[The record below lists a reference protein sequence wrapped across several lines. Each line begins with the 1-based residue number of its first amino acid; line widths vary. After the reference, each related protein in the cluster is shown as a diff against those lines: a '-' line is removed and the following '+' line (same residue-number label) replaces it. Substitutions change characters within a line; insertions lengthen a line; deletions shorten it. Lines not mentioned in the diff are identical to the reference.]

1 MSSIQIRKVSITKVG
16 TSAIVNAANEQL
28 MQGGGVCGFIFNAA
42 GASKLQK
49 ACDRIGFCNTGDAV
63 ITPGFDLCDHII
75 HAVGPIYINGL
86 ENEPQ
91 MLYNCYRSSL
101 NLCRENDIHSVG
113 FPLISAGIFG
123 YPVDKAWR
131 KALQSCNDWISK
143 NNDYDI
149 DIVFA
154 IIDDRI
160 LKVGMDTAKELGIE
174 LTEDS
179 NEL

>member
-1 MSSIQIRKVSITKVG
+1 MSSIQIKKVSITKVG
-16 TSAIVNAANEQL
+16 TAAIVNAANEQL
-28 MQGGGVCGFIFNAA
+28 LQGGGVCGFIFEAA

-49 ACDRIGFCNTGDAV
+49 ACDKIGFCHTGDAV

-91 MLYNCYRSSL
+91 MLYGCYRNSL
-101 NLCRENDIHSVG
+101 NLCKEYDIHSVG

-131 KALQSCNDWISK
+131 KALQACNDWILK
-143 NNDYDI
+143 NSDYDI

-160 LKVGMDTAKELGIE
+160 LKAGMDAAKDFGIR
-174 LTEDS
+174 LKDQ

>member
-1 MSSIQIRKVSITKVG
+1 MSSIQIRKASITKVG

-28 MQGGGVCGFIFNAA
+28 MQGGGVCGYIFEAA
-42 GASKLQK
+42 GADKLQK
-49 ACDRIGFCNTGDAV
+49 ACDQIGFCHTGDAV

-91 MLYNCYRSSL
+91 MLYGCYRSSL
-101 NLCRENDIHSVG
+101 NLCKENDIHSVG

-131 KALQSCNDWISK
+131 KALQACNDWIVK
-143 NNDYDI
+143 NDDYDI

-160 LKVGMDTAKELGIE
+160 LKVGMETAKDLDIEVRNSDEL
-174 LTEDS
+174 
-179 NEL
+179 

>member
-63 ITPGFDLCDHII
+63 ITPGFDLCEHII

-91 MLYNCYRSSL
+91 M
-101 NLCRENDIHSVG
+101 LCRENDIHSVG

-131 KALQSCNDWISK
+131 KALQSCSDWISK

-154 IIDDRI
+154 IIDDKI
-160 LKVGMDTAKELGIE
+160 LKVGMDTAKDLGIE
-174 LTEDS
+174 LKEDQ